1 MGSTT
6 ETKQESTMDPLQQEI
21 IEDLYGRTTAIADSP
36 FAGYT
41 DPLVAGMDPM
51 TRQAYEGYGA
61 LTLPSEYGAAS
72 DIYAGM
78 AAETPEQRM
87 ERVRGYQDMYTEG
100 VIDPMLAQAERKRAQ
115 ERVGEAAGVTKAGA
129 FGNVRRGVFE
139 GEREAAYETS
149 RDAMVAGLM
158 QQGLSFGE
166 AQVAE
171 ENQARI
177 AGAQGMVGAAGAGRQ
192 AELGALG
199 AQMSAGD
206 IARQIEQAGLGAD
219 YEQFIREQQYPLQS
233 LAGLFSTAGL
243 IPAGIGTGTTTERS
257 PYGGLSAFGGMLG
270 GLGSAGQGYAA
281 MAPLLS
287 DVRLKENI
295 TPQGSVN
302 GINFYT
308 WNWNDAAKKS
318 GLGEGI
324 TFGVMA
330 QELEKSHPDL
340 VVVGDHGYRMVNY
353 SGVEDVTG
361 VRAGG

>member
-6 ETKQESTMDPLQQEI
+6 TTKQESEMDPFQQEML
-21 IEDLYGRTTAIADSP
+21 EDLYGRTTEIADTP
-36 FAGYT
+36 FAAYT

-51 TRQAYEGYGA
+51 MRQAYEGYGA

-87 ERVRGYQDMYTEG
+87 ARVRGYQDMYTEG

-115 ERVGEAAGVTKAGA
+115 ERVGEASGVTKAGA

-166 AQVAE
+166 AQVAA
-171 ENQARI
+171 ENQARM
-177 AGAQGMVGAAGAGRQ
+177 AGAQGMMGAAGGRRQ

-243 IPAGIGTGTTTERS
+243 IPAGIGTGTTRAYD
-257 PYGGLSAFGGMLG
+257 PYGGMTA
-270 GLGSAGQGYAA
+270 AGNLLQGAGTAA
-281 MAPLLS
+281 TGVAALS
-287 DVRLKENI
+287 DVRLKKNI
-295 TPQGSVN
+295 VPQGSVN

-308 WNWNDAAKKS
+308 WDWNDAAKES
-318 GLGEGI
+318 GLSEGI

>member
-6 ETKQESTMDPLQQEI
+6 TSETKSEMDPFQKEML
-21 IEDLYGRTTAIADSP
+21 EDLYGRTTEIADTP
-36 FAGYT
+36 FAQYT
-41 DPLVAGMDPM
+41 GDLVAGLDPM
-51 TRQAYEGYGA
+51 MQQAYEGYGA

-87 ERVRGYQDMYTEG
+87 ASVRGYQDMYTEG

-115 ERVGEAAGVTKAGA
+115 ERVGEAAGITKAGA

-166 AQVAE
+166 AQVAA
-171 ENQARI
+171 ENQARM
-177 AGAQGMVGAAGAGRQ
+177 AGAQGMMGAAGAGRQ

-199 AQMSAGD
+199 AQMSAGGLM
-206 IARQIEQAGLGAD
+206 RGVEQEGLGSA
-219 YEQFIREQQYPLQS
+219 YEQFMREQQYPLQA
-233 LAGLFSTAGL
+233 LTGLFSTAGL
-243 IPAGIGTGTTTERS
+243 IPAGIGTTTGS
-257 PYGGLSAFGGMLG
+257 SYDPYGGMKAFGQLLHGA
-270 GLGSAGQGYAA
+270 GSAGQGYEAYKGT
-281 MAPLLS
+281 S
-287 DVRLKENI
+287 DVRLKDNI
-295 TPQGSVN
+295 VPQGSVN
-302 GINFYT
+302 GVNFYT
-308 WNWNDAAKKS
+308 WDWNDAAKKS
-318 GLGEGI
+318 GLNEGI

-330 QELEKSHPDL
+330 QELEKSHPEL

-353 SGVEDVTG
+353 AGVEDITG

>member
-6 ETKQESTMDPLQQEI
+6 TTKQESTMDPLQQEI
-21 IEDLYGRTTAIADSP
+21 IEDLYGRTTEIADSP
-36 FAGYT
+36 FAAYT
-41 DPLVAGMDPM
+41 DPLIAGMDPM
-51 TRQAYEGYGA
+51 MRQAYEGYGA

-87 ERVRGYQDMYTEG
+87 ARVRGYQDMYTEG

-115 ERVGEAAGVTKAGA
+115 ERVGEASGVTKAGA

-166 AQVAE
+166 AQVAA
-171 ENQARI
+171 ENQARM
-177 AGAQGMVGAAGAGRQ
+177 AGAQGMMGAAGGRRQ

-219 YEQFIREQQYPLQS
+219 YEQFMREQQYPLQS

-243 IPAGIGTGTTTERS
+243 IPAGIGTGTTTRT
-257 PYGGLSAFGGMLG
+257 G
-270 GLGSAGQGYAA
+270 GLGPALGTLGSLGMGVATGGTSFGASPIFN
-281 MAPLLS
+281 PLFGG
-287 DVRLKENI
+287 K
-295 TPQGSVN
+295 
-302 GINFYT
+302 
-308 WNWNDAAKKS
+308 
-318 GLGEGI
+318 GLGG
-324 TFGVMA
+324 F
-330 QELEKSHPDL
+330 
-340 VVVGDHGYRMVNY
+340 
-353 SGVEDVTG
+353 
-361 VRAGG
+361 AG